1 MKALEKSYNVGIA
14 PNPPLY
20 FSSVKSIAPEE
31 LIEFINR
38 RIYSKRFKKIVTH
51 YDFRTKLQN
60 IESKQENAQRK
71 YEAKNLESNFKEY
84 LSYHVIHNSKSFN
97 EILFMHK
104 LNSLYYNLYDVEKD
118 FELFLII
125 ENLFQKAKD
134 LSFAK
139 SADIG
144 DLSE

>member
-1 MKALEKSYNVGIA
+1 
-14 PNPPLY
+14 
-20 FSSVKSIAPEE
+20 
-31 LIEFINR
+31 
-38 RIYSKRFKKIVTH
+38 
-51 YDFRTKLQN
+51 
-60 IESKQENAQRK
+60 
-71 YEAKNLESNFKEY
+71 
-84 LSYHVIHNSKSFN
+84 
-97 EILFMHK
+97 MHK

-144 DLSE
+144 ARSCLSLSE